1 MIVEPRILVVEDDA
15 AILRGLTDNLRFDGY
30 DVLPARTGDEGLRL
44 ILEEDPDLVILDIML
59 PALSGFDVC
68 RRARKQ
74 GKLMPILM
82 LTARGQEVDRVMG
95 LDLGADDYI
104 TKPFSIPELLARV
117 RAHLRRANAGTPPPE
132 RVSFGDVMV
141 EFESYEARKGGQD
154 VHLSPKEFGV
164 LRLLVA
170 REGEVV
176 SRTDLLHDVWGYDRF
191 PTTRTVDNHMAS
203 LRSKLEE
210 DPGEPRHLLTVH
222 GVGYKFVAEPES
234 GRRAPPDFGNERADG
249 GGETSPE
256 S

>member
-15 AILRGLTDNLRFDGY
+15 AILRGLTDNLRFEGY
-30 DVLPARTGDEGLRL
+30 QVLPARTGDEGLRL

-117 RAHLRRANAGTPPPE
+117 RAHLRRASAGAVLPE
-132 RVSFGDVMV
+132 RVSFGHVTV
-141 EFESYEARKGGQD
+141 EFERYEARRGEQD
-154 VHLSPKEFGV
+154 LHLSPKEFGV
-164 LRLLVA
+164 LRLLVT

-176 SRTDLLHDVWGYDRF
+176 SRTDLLHEVWGYDRF
-191 PTTRTVDNHMAS
+191 PTTRTVDNHVAS

-210 DPGEPRHLLTVH
+210 DPGNPRHLLTVH
-222 GVGYKFVAEPES
+222 GVGYKFVAEPGSLNGLAGEARES
-234 GRRAPPDFGNERADG
+234 
-249 GGETSPE
+249 SPE

>member
-1 MIVEPRILVVEDDA
+1 MTDNIRILVVEDDA
-15 AILRGLTDNLRFDGY
+15 AILRGLTDNLRFEGY
-30 DVLPARTGDEGLRL
+30 EVLGTRGGDEGLRL
-44 ILEEDPDLVILDIML
+44 LLEKDPDLVILDIML

-68 RRARKQ
+68 RMARKQ
-74 GKLMPILM
+74 GRMMPILM

-117 RAHLRRANAGTPPPE
+117 RAHVRRANAGTGLPE
-132 RVSFGDVMV
+132 RVTFGDVTV
-141 EFESYEARKGGQD
+141 EFGSYKARKGSEE

-176 SRTDLLHDVWGYDRF
+176 SRRDLLHEVWGYQRF

-210 DPGEPRHLLTVH
+210 DPADPRHLVTVH
-222 GVGYKFVAEPES
+222 GVGYKFVGEEESREGATAEPGEE
-234 GRRAPPDFGNERADG
+234 PADG
-249 GGETSPE
+249 VVKTSPE